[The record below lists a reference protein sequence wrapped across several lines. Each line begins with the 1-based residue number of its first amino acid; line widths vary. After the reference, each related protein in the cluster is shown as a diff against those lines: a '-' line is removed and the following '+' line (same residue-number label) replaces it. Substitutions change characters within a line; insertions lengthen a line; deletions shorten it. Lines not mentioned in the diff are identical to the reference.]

1 VRRRRLR
8 PRPNPTQEGLDTNT
22 IVLFGLGTC
31 LIGAIVYAVYQISQT
46 QETLS
51 ETNEQIGSAVTTA
64 QGISGQ
70 IPGAVNAAQNVSG
83 SIQGATGAVQGV
95 QQSPIVSAANSA
107 VSTVQGWFS

>member
-1 VRRRRLR
+1 MRRRRHYI
-8 PRPNPTQEGLDTNT
+8 RPNPTKEGLDQNT
-22 IVLFGLGTC
+22 IVLLGLGTC
-31 LIGAIVYAVYQISQT
+31 LIGAIVYAIYQIGEA

-64 QGISGQ
+64 QGIQQQ
-70 IPGAVNAAQNVSG
+70 IPGAVTAAQNVSG

-107 VSTVQGWFS
+107 ISTVQGWFD